1 VYRIRANIG
10 ALQREPAGS
19 VPRRIGRYEIERLEA
34 EGGMGEVFLARD
46 PLMKRNVAVKLL
58 KRVLCDDPDTR
69 HRFIKEAEAIAGLEH
84 PAIVPVY
91 DFGEHDEQLYFV
103 MRYVSGGTL
112 KQRLE
117 HYGTMPLR
125 DVARVIERVAEAL
138 EAAHARNLV
147 HRDIKPANI
156 LFDTDGVAYL
166 SDFGIVKHEKA
177 VDQTD
182 TGSLL
187 LGTPQYLS
195 PEQAMGQPL
204 DARSDVYS
212 LGVVAYHA
220 IAGEP
225 PFVGKTPMA
234 VAMGHVMQEPPP
246 IRQRVPGLASVTDD
260 VFARVLAKD
269 PEQRYPSARAFA
281 KDLADIASGRWYIVK
296 IASKART
303 REVPQAQPR
312 ARSRRTGDTG
322 EFFAAGRPFDT
333 PPSRRKPKKG

>member
-1 VYRIRANIG
+1 VERDPAARIP
-10 ALQREPAGS
+10 E
-19 VPRRIGRYEIERLEA
+19 RIGRYEIERLEA
-34 EGGMGEVFLARD
+34 EGGMGDVFLGRD

-58 KRVLCDDPDTR
+58 KRVLCDDPSTR
-69 HRFIKEAEAIAGLEH
+69 QRFVKEAEAIAGLEH

-117 HYGTMPLR
+117 REGPLALR
-125 DVARVIERVAEAL
+125 DVAKVIERVADAL
-138 EAAHARNLV
+138 EAAHARGLV

-156 LFDTDGVAYL
+156 LFDTEGAAYL
-166 SDFGIVKHEKA
+166 SDFGIVKNEKA

-182 TGSLL
+182 TGSVL

-220 IAGEP
+220 IAGAP
-225 PFVGKTPMA
+225 PFVGSTPMA
-234 VAMGHVMQEPPP
+234 VAMSHVMQDPPP
-246 IRQRVPGLASVTDD
+246 IRQRVPHLASVTDD

-269 PEQRYPSARAFA
+269 PGCRYESAHAFA
-281 KDLADIASGRWYIVK
+281 KDLRDIASGRWYIVK
-296 IASKART
+296 IASKLPT
-303 REVPQAQPR
+303 RETPKIETPPPER
-312 ARSRRTGDTG
+312 ARRTGDTG
-322 EFFAAGRPFDT
+322 EWFAGERPFDQT
-333 PPSRRKPKKG
+333 PTPHSRRPTKKP

>member
-1 VYRIRANIG
+1 MGDVY
-10 ALQREPAGS
+10 
-19 VPRRIGRYEIERLEA
+19 
-34 EGGMGEVFLARD
+34 LARD
-46 PLMKRNVAVKLL
+46 PLMNRKVAVKLL

-69 HRFIKEAEAIAGLEH
+69 RRFVKEAEAIAGLEH

-91 DFGEHDEQLYFV
+91 DFGEHDEQLFFV

-117 HYGTMPLR
+117 RDGLMPLR
-125 DVARVIERVAEAL
+125 DVAKVIERVAEAL

-147 HRDIKPANI
+147 HRDVKPANI
-156 LFDTDGVAYL
+156 LFDTDGAAYL
-166 SDFGIVKHEKA
+166 SDFGIVKTEKA

-204 DARSDVYS
+204 DGRSDVYS

-220 IAGEP
+220 ISGAP
-225 PFVGKTPMA
+225 PFGGKTPMA
-234 VAMGHVMQEPPP
+234 VAMSHVMEEPPP
-246 IRQRVPGLASVTDD
+246 IRQRVPNLAAVTDD

-269 PEQRYPSARAFA
+269 PDFRYESARAFA
-281 KDLADIASGRWYIVK
+281 KDLRDIASGRWYIVK
-296 IASKART
+296 ISSKVPT
-303 REVPQAQPR
+303 RETPKVVAPERPK
-312 ARSRRTGDTG
+312 RTGDTG
-322 EFFAAGRPFDT
+322 EFFAAGKPFDT
-333 PPSRRKPKKG
+333 PTPAPRRRGPKKD